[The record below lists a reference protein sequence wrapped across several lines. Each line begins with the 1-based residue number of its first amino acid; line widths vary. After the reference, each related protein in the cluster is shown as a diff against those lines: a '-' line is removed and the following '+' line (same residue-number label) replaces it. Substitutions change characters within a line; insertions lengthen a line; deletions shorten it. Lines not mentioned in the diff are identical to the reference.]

1 MFSNISSPP
10 PIIDTELSWTG
21 HQDISENVRQ
31 ISVFIEVENWSFRI
45 QPELSPNIEIPV
57 KRTIVLSYYVFLS

>member
-31 ISVFIEVENWSFRI
+31 ISVFIEVENWSFMKI
-45 QPELSPNIEIPV
+45 PEKKRNISVV
-57 KRTIVLSYYVFLS
+57 KWRKMFY